1 MLVNRRTFVV
11 NKPYL
16 EEALGLLVELGQLT
30 KRVAPD
36 AVVRVYASE
45 YGPFDTIA
53 CEVETENLTTVE
65 QLFTRLN
72 TDPQVAGRFG
82 ELFRRWQEIT
92 APGGTNE
99 LWRLVE

>member
-11 NKPYL
+11 NKPYF

-36 AVVRVYASE
+36 TAFRVYASE
-45 YGPFDTIA
+45 YGPFDTMA
-53 CEVETENLTTVE
+53 FEVETENLTTVE
-65 QLFTRLN
+65 QFFTRLN

-99 LWRLVE
+99 IWRLVE